1 MSNKKFH
8 IVGYMYLCDGVFMPE
23 ILATSTSYEKLEDI
37 MLGMDPMQYQDLEIV
52 SDDEEDEL

>member
-1 MSNKKFH
+1 
-8 IVGYMYLCDGVFMPE
+8 MPE

-52 SDDEEDEL
+52 SDDEEDE

>member
-1 MSNKKFH
+1 MSDKKFH

-52 SDDEEDEL
+52 YEVEEKPL